1 MAPMNKPSPPTP
13 GTTAFTLARRHDR
26 LVVTLDGDALDAGPL
41 EPRLPETLVA
51 GLEAVLQTRS
61 WPAGLHRLRL
71 DRAGH
76 RRLGVRHR
84 DGGVEV
90 TLLDRGDRRLGPA
103 AHSTLSAFAH
113 AIARF
118 VDAAPADDPQP
129 ASAAA
134 ELLRWAEA
142 LDRGDRRA
150 AGEGEGEGEADWRP
164 ARRARREAVDRLPV
178 RGLRHVAWRRAWRRE
193 APGLCRVAAD
203 DDRLVV
209 FDASGMTALDR
220 ESGAIGWHHPALR
233 PVDGPAPMRFALD
246 ADGAPVAIGDDGR
259 IAWRGAA
266 PGEAPIGRVQPAD
279 GRVLLL
285 AAGEVTALDAA
296 DGRTRWRYA
305 IHYGEVAGVA
315 AQGPMAWLSG
325 EDGFVH
331 GVRIDDGAERFAV
344 ALDGEPAGG
353 PRLCA
358 GGLVVGSTREP
369 DRKARVRCLDPASG
383 ARRWAAELEGGL
395 VEAPGCRGGHVVC
408 LLDDGVAARV
418 AVLDPASGAVRWQR
432 DLDGSEVRA
441 QLIDGTL
448 YVKAIDGAVDAI
460 DPATGALRWRVE
472 GDDPDASLRR
482 NTPLITCR
490 GLLLLPGTVIRA
502 LDPAD
507 GRQVHVVDCGELVPD
522 WMHAWPAGDL
532 AIAEDEAVARY
543 LLGGHLALVA

>member
-1 MAPMNKPSPPTP
+1 MAAMTKPSPPPPRTP
-13 GTTAFTLARRHDR
+13 SFALMRRQDR

-41 EPRLPETLVA
+41 EARLPEALVA

-84 DGGVEV
+84 DGGVEI
-90 TLLDRGDRRLGPA
+90 TLLDRGDRRVGPA
-103 AHSTLSAFAH
+103 AQSTLSGFAE

-118 VDAAPADDPQP
+118 VDAAPDEDPQP
-129 ASAAA
+129 ASTAA
-134 ELLRWAEA
+134 ELVRWAEA

-150 AGEGEGEGEADWRP
+150 VGGGEGEADWRP

-193 APGLCRVAAD
+193 APGLCGVAAED
-203 DDRLVV
+203 ERLVV
-209 FDASGMTALDR
+209 FDDAGMTALDR
-220 ESGAIGWHHPALR
+220 ESGAICWHHAELR
-233 PVDGPAPMRFALD
+233 PVDGPAPLRFALD
-246 ADGAPVAIGDDGR
+246 GEGAPVAIEGDGR

-266 PGEAPIGRVQPAD
+266 PEQAPIVRVQPA
-279 GRVLLL
+279 GERALLV
-285 AAGEVTALDAA
+285 AAGEVTALDAG
-296 DGRTRWRYA
+296 DGRARWRYA

-315 AQGPMAWLSG
+315 TQGPMVWLSG

-331 GVRIDDGAERFAV
+331 GLRVEDGAERFAV
-344 ALDGEPAGG
+344 ALGGEPAGG
-353 PRLCA
+353 PRLCE
-358 GGLVVGSTREP
+358 GGLVVGSTRAP
-369 DRKARVRCLDPASG
+369 DRMAQVLCLDPASG
-383 ARRWAAELEGGL
+383 ARRWAATLDGGL
-395 VEAPGCRGGHVVC
+395 IDAPRCRGEHVVC
-408 LLDDGVAARV
+408 LLDDGVQARV
-418 AVLDPASGAVRWQR
+418 VTLDPARGAVRWQR
-432 DLDGSEVRA
+432 DLDGAGVRA
-441 QLIDGTL
+441 QLIEGTL
-448 YVKAIDGAVDAI
+448 YVKAMDGAVDAL

-482 NTPLITCR
+482 NTPLIACR
-490 GLLLLPGTVIRA
+490 GLILLPGTVIRA

-543 LLGGHLALVA
+543 LMGGHLALVA